1 MTKKISSH
9 LKKLNS
15 NQEKEPEP
23 WRCRSLLPSPLPKTL
38 TPSKHWAR
46 LSFHC
51 LLSRTIIGTKK
62 VPIVVDLAVTRMAFW
77 VLTPQQALGRIGM
90 AGWEEG
96 TFSIHSSYS

>member
-9 LKKLNS
+9 LKKKKKQNS

-23 WRCRSLLPSPLPKTL
+23 WRCRSLLPFLTIWSPLPKTL

-46 LSFHC
+46 FSFHC

-62 VPIVVDLAVTRMAFW
+62 VPIVVDLAVT
-77 VLTPQQALGRIGM
+77 
-90 AGWEEG
+90 
-96 TFSIHSSYS
+96 